1 MSIRPASFTFT
12 VLLAGMAALASLAI
26 DMSLP
31 ALPILER
38 EFHASAGQAGLT
50 LSLFMAG
57 FASAQL
63 VLGPL
68 SDRIGRRPVL
78 LGAVGLFGVSALL
91 CAVAPSMRLLNAA
104 RFLQGTGA
112 AAGMAMSLAIVRDLF
127 IGVTARVKLSYVAM
141 VVGIAPIIGP
151 SLGSL
156 LLQVASWRAIFGLHA
171 VAGFGLVAAVAFG
184 LRETRP
190 VGRKRPG
197 VVASYIRMLT
207 TRRAVAY
214 AVANAFSFGC
224 MFSYISGS
232 PLLLMGQLHVS
243 TSRYGL
249 LFACTAGSITF
260 GSWLNGLLSSR
271 RVPGAWLLGSGL
283 VLSLSTCV
291 ALSGLSVWGPLTLL
305 SVMPLLMI
313 NMLCRGL
320 VGPHATLGALEPM
333 PEVAGVAAAVTGFLQ
348 MIGGALASAAVA
360 GLYPALG
367 SLAMSGVMSVC
378 AVGALLFWRLAV
390 WRTEVRPAASLSGKG
405 AA

>member
-214 AVANAFSFGC
+214 AVANAF
-224 MFSYISGS
+224 
-232 PLLLMGQLHVS
+232 
-243 TSRYGL
+243 RYGL

-333 PEVAGVAAAVTGFLQ
+333 PEVAGLAAAVTGFLQ